1 MIYIAAVIAGIVAY
15 LLGSINSSILVGKL
29 FGVTD
34 IRQHGS
40 GNAGTT
46 NTLRTIGAKAA
57 ALVFVGDILKGVVAV
72 LLARLIAFLLQVDN
86 SIAVLAAAFLVVLG
100 HNYPL
105 YFGFKGGKGIATS
118 AAVILMIDPL
128 IGICVF
134 VFAILVMLI
143 TRYVSVGSIAAAVA
157 FPTAV
162 AIWHHDN
169 IPYLV
174 FAIAIGL
181 LAILRHKENI
191 KRLIKGT
198 ESKLGAKKK
207 ENV

>member
-157 FPTAV
+157 FPAAV

>member
-169 IPYLV
+169 IPYLN

>member
-1 MIYIAAVIAGIVAY
+1 M
-15 LLGSINSSILVGKL
+15 
-29 FGVTD
+29 
-34 IRQHGS
+34 
-40 GNAGTT
+40 
-46 NTLRTIGAKAA
+46 
-57 ALVFVGDILKGVVAV
+57 
-72 LLARLIAFLLQVDN
+72 
-86 SIAVLAAAFLVVLG
+86 
-100 HNYPL
+100 
-105 YFGFKGGKGIATS
+105 
-118 AAVILMIDPL
+118 ILMIDPL